1 MCYTNQAK
9 GGKMAEKTIAAIS
22 TPNGVGGIAIVRM
35 SGPKALDIAYEV
47 FSCSRPKDKVIPRT
61 LYLGEFTAS
70 DIKEKCLMVYFKAP
84 YSYTGEDIV
93 EFQCHGGMVIAKQI
107 LETLLSHG
115 CTMAEAGEFTKRAF
129 LNGKTTLD
137 EAEGVIDMINAESE
151 SEVRAGYNL
160 LSGHLAQKV
169 KTMQDNITEILAKV
183 NVVMDYPD
191 EDVED
196 DAKID
201 LETTISDLQN
211 QINNLLETSK
221 TGMVIKNGCRVALVG
236 KPNAGKSSLMNAM
249 LHYNRAIVTDIKG
262 TTRDTIEETYVY
274 NGVKFILIDT
284 AGVRQSNDAVE
295 KIGIAKSIDEIK
307 SADIVLFLLDSTTP
321 ITDEDKYIFNL
332 VCDKNYIIVV
342 NKQDICDNIDINTLG
357 NVKDV
362 IYISA
367 TQEQN
372 IDKLKQKIYSKVIS
386 EQNTKD
392 SLMITNIRHVEIL
405 RQAKEMCDKI
415 KNAIM
420 SGVTLDIISIDLTN
434 LWNKIGEIT
443 GNTNNGEI
451 IDKIFEK
458 FCVGK

>member
-1 MCYTNQAK
+1 
-9 GGKMAEKTIAAIS
+9 MAEKTIAAIS
-22 TPNGVGGIAIVRM
+22 TPQGVGGIAIVRM

-47 FSCSRPKDKVIPRT
+47 FSCRATKENITPRM

-70 DIKEKCLMVYFKAP
+70 EIKEKCLMVYFKAP

-93 EFQCHGGMVIAKQI
+93 EFQCHGGIVIAKQV
-107 LETLLSHG
+107 LDTLLSHG
-115 CTMAEAGEFTKRAF
+115 CAMAEAGEFTKRAF

-169 KTMQDNITEILAKV
+169 QSMQDEITEVLAKV

-201 LETTISDLQN
+201 LNQTISHLQKS
-211 QINNLLETSK
+211 IDSLLASSK
-221 TGMVIKNGCRVALVG
+221 TGMVIKNGCRIALVG

-249 LHYNRAIVTDIKG
+249 LHYDRAIVTDIKG
-262 TTRDTIEETYVY
+262 TTRDTIEETYLY
-274 NGVKFILIDT
+274 KGVKFVLIDT
-284 AGVRQSNDAVE
+284 AGVRESNDTVE

-307 SADIVLFLLDSTTP
+307 SANIILFLIDSTTP
-321 ITDEDKYIFNL
+321 ITDEDKYIFSL
-332 VCDKNYIIVV
+332 VCDKNYIIIV
-342 NKQDICDNIDINTLG
+342 NKQDLQKDFDLSALG
-357 NVKDV
+357 KVKD
-362 IYISA
+362 YICVSA
-367 TQEQN
+367 TTGYN
-372 IDKLKQKIYSKVIS
+372 IENLKDKIYNKVIV
-386 EQNTKD
+386 EENTKD
-392 SLMITNIRHVEIL
+392 SVMITNMRHIDIL
-405 RQAKEMCDKI
+405 RQAKAMCDNI
-415 KNAIM
+415 KKVLDQGI
-420 SGVTLDIISIDLTN
+420 TLDIISIDLTN

-443 GNTNNGEI
+443 GNTNNNDI